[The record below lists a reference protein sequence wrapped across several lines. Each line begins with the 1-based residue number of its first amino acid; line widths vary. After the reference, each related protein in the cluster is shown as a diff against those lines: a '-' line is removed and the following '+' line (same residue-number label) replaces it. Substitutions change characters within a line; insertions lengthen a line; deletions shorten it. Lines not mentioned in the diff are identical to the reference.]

1 MNTREQREKLRWKHK
16 PFPELVRLA
25 WPIAVSMLSYSVMTL
40 VDTLFAG
47 RLGATALGAVGFG
60 GVVTFTMLCFGIG
73 LLRAAKVL
81 IAQAVGAERRDRIGA
96 YVGAALLLAV
106 AVGGSTALF
115 GQIVAHL
122 LPRLVDGSAAVRL
135 AQRYVQIRIL
145 GAPMILT
152 AFAIREV
159 RCALGDSR
167 SPMRTALIAN
177 AAHIPLN
184 GTLIFTAGL
193 GVTGAAISTVIAQ
206 GFEAAM
212 LLWIQRRDGLG
223 LRAFARRD
231 VLDVWN
237 TGLPMGL
244 EMLFNV
250 GSFSVLVTLVAR
262 VSDVDLAAHQ
272 VANQAT
278 MFAILPMVAVGEA
291 AGVLAGQAVG
301 ANEDGLVRRVAR
313 IAVLTGSAYGL
324 FCSAVYVFF
333 GARIAGALTHDA
345 QVSAIAVRLL
355 WIAASWQCFG
365 TLYAV
370 GASVLRGT
378 GDVRFATIAM
388 VTIAWVVTPP
398 FAVLLGIHLGLGAV
412 GGWLALLGEW
422 AVGGAVLYLR
432 VERSGWLPAAARS
445 RERLASAPGD
455 VFIVEPAKA

>member
-1 MNTREQREKLRWKHK
+1 
-16 PFPELVRLA
+16 LVRLA

-81 IAQAVGAERRDRIGA
+81 IAQAVGAGRRDRIA
-96 YVGAALLLAV
+96 AFVGAALLLALS
-106 AVGGSTALF
+106 VGGAIALA
-115 GQIVAHL
+115 GQLIAL
-122 LPRLVDGSAAVRL
+122 MLPRLVDGSAAVRL
-135 AQRYVQIRIL
+135 AQRYVTIRLLGSPLIL
-145 GAPMILT
+145 M

-159 RCALGDSR
+159 RCALGDSK

-177 AAHIPLN
+177 AAHVPLN

-193 GVTGAAISTVIAQ
+193 GVTGAALSTVIAQ

-223 LRAFARRD
+223 LRAFGRRD
-231 VLDVWN
+231 IVDLWN

-262 VSDVDLAAHQ
+262 VSDTDLAAHQ
-272 VANQAT
+272 VAHQAT

-313 IAVLTGSAYGL
+313 IAVLTGCAYGTL
-324 FCSAVYVFF
+324 CSVGYVFF
-333 GARIAGALTHDA
+333 GSWIAGTLTHDP

-355 WIAASWQCFG
+355 WVAASWQCFG
-365 TLYAV
+365 ALYAV
-370 GASVLRGT
+370 AASVLRGT

-398 FAVLLGIHLGLGAV
+398 FAILLGIHVGLGAF

-422 AVGGAVLYLR
+422 IVGGVVLYLR
-432 VERSGWLPAAARS
+432 VERRGWLPAAARS
-445 RERLASAPGD
+445 RERLASLPGE
-455 VFIVEPAKA
+455 VFIAEPAKA